1 MANAS
6 LISRMLHTVDEY
18 EAGRMS
24 SEQVERF
31 IEPHMQGLERIG
43 LREVH
48 ESRNLCYRLVVA
60 HCSVGEEEF
69 IDVEQVSVVV
79 ADLRLFLR
87 SLPDGQDAEPSIA
100 PDCGGIM

>member
-24 SEQVERF
+24 SEHLERF
-31 IEPHMQGLERIG
+31 IESHMEGLERIG

-48 ESRNLCYRLVVA
+48 ESRSLSRRLVEA
-60 HCSVGEEEF
+60 HCFVGEEEF
-69 IDVEQVSVVV
+69 INVEQVSVVV
-79 ADLRLFLR
+79 ADMRRFLR
-87 SLPDGQDAEPSIA
+87 SLPDGQNAEPKVA
-100 PDCGGIM
+100 PDCGGIT